1 MPARSTI
8 LCDGH
13 GNTHGQSGRKNNNIK
28 LSFRRELLLVL
39 YSFIS
44 LQLMPDETTPILH
57 HVRRRTTGNTEYDSL
72 NDSGRPSRQDSR
84 VLQSRRS
91 SFHFMKRRTGAYDED
106 SQGLINENT
115 GIRVWYENY
124 SSIGKSFCGYQSNNF
139 CAPIACQYL
148 LMF

>member
-1 MPARSTI
+1 
-8 LCDGH
+8 
-13 GNTHGQSGRKNNNIK
+13 
-28 LSFRRELLLVL
+28 
-39 YSFIS
+39 
-44 LQLMPDETTPILH
+44 MPDETTPILH
-57 HVRRRTTGNTEYDSL
+57 HVRRRTTGNTDYDSL

-124 SSIGKSFCGYQSNNF
+124 SSIGKRIVDTKPIHPVHQSYADN
-139 CAPIACQYL
+139 L